1 MKLKKSENMW
11 RACQLL
17 GHVSFLEI
25 VTSVVVV
32 FRRIKNVW
40 RKKNLEKC
48 AMYIGIEVITR
59 FFCPAFLISAVLI
72 KRHL

>member
-1 MKLKKSENMW
+1 MR

-25 VTSVVVV
+25 VTSVGVV

-40 RKKNLEKC
+40 RKKNLEKYT
-48 AMYIGIEVITR
+48 MYIQCILVSKLHPD
-59 FFCPAFLISAVLI
+59 FFVL
-72 KRHL
+72 LF